1 MPDALG
7 SNSLSPLALPLQAI
21 TAFTPTAPGETCH
34 HPEDALQ
41 ESVHAFIFPLSTES
55 LENGKHNVS
64 LPAPPCPVPDVS
76 GHFVMYVEYQM
87 KIPRAEG
94 SYLGF
99 KIPAELAGWLVGRLL
114 VSWF

>member
-1 MPDALG
+1 MH
-7 SNSLSPLALPLQAI
+7 I
-21 TAFTPTAPGETCH
+21 
-34 HPEDALQ
+34 
-41 ESVHAFIFPLSTES
+41 FIFPLSTES
-55 LENGKHNVS
+55 LENGNHNLS

-99 KIPAELAGWLVGRLL
+99 KIAAELAGWLVGWML